1 MQEEKHISNGEF
13 YGEAMERQSRKKAV
27 WKPFCATQRTS
38 VTHGRKRKTSDNS
51 LIITRLSRA
60 ENGTRTRD
68 LNLGKVALY
77 QLSYFRNYRFRTGGT
92 TASAPRF
99 RASKPAFRDCKYKP
113 KNLFCKIFRRILS
126 QNYSC
131 AARKRKKRNAG
142 ADAIAQ
148 ACPAPTPR
156 SEQQQK

>member
-1 MQEEKHISNGEF
+1 MHF
-13 YGEAMERQSRKKAV
+13 APA
-27 WKPFCATQRTS
+27 
-38 VTHGRKRKTSDNS
+38 KRKTSDNS

-92 TASAPRF
+92 TASAPRL

-131 AARKRKKRNAG
+131 AARKRKKKETPVQMRSRRHARRQ
-142 ADAIAQ
+142 AQ
-148 ACPAPTPR
+148 QRTATKIKLPEMAALSIYGSP
-156 SEQQQK
+156 SERIPISEP